1 MSNGQT
7 DGRMDRRTDEEDGRT
22 EDSIGRDAMIHLK
35 GLEEGGE
42 GDSSRRAGY
51 KFGGEEKGKS

>member
-1 MSNGQT
+1 MGT
-7 DGRMDRRTDEEDGRT
+7 DA
-22 EDSIGRDAMIHLK
+22 SIEQDAMMHLK

-42 GDSSRRAGY
+42 SDSSRRAGY